1 MPLELPARKTADSR
15 SSAPRM
21 SHPVL
26 TRRQSVQAGAVG
38 LLGLGMNHW
47 QALSTEAAAAGSAAS
62 RGQAAKKSVIFIF
75 LSGGLAQHDSFDPK
89 PNAPAGIRGEFSPIA
104 TQTPGV
110 QISEHLPQL
119 ARCSNLWS
127 MVRSLTHAWNEHFQ
141 AHMIMLSGRSELPRG
156 FNRGQASPTDWPS
169 IAATAGEAVRGTTN
183 LPPAAILPEALMHKS
198 GKFIAGQLAG
208 MMGARRDPWTISAS
222 PTRGDSSFGAYPE
235 YSFSHLKEAA
245 VDTSGLRFQ
254 APHLSLPE
262 GIGQGRLTD
271 RVALLDT
278 IEQQRRELDQF
289 ASTQQ
294 FDRFRTGALSLLS
307 DERVKWAFDVTSAE
321 DSEQERYGRNSF
333 GWSLLMARRL
343 VETGVNFVQV
353 NLGNYNSWDTHGAN
367 FRKLRNF
374 LLPPTDQALSA
385 LLEDLNGRGMLENT
399 LVVMAGEFGRTPKIS
414 HLPRFYRYPGRDHW
428 GGAQSVL
435 VAGGG
440 VRGGNV
446 IGATDDQ
453 GAWPVSGAQ
462 TPEALAATIY
472 QSLGI
477 PQTAAWLD
485 DVDRPH
491 HIYQGSPIAE
501 LF

>member
-1 MPLELPARKTADSR
+1 MPAVPPATSKPGPAAAVASR
-15 SSAPRM
+15 AA
-21 SHPVL
+21 HPVF
-26 TRRQSVQAGAVG
+26 TRRQSIQAGATG

-47 QALSTEAAAAGSAAS
+47 QALTRPAAAAGHD
-62 RGQAAKKSVIFIF
+62 GHAAKKSVIFIF

-89 PNAPAGIRGEFSPIA
+89 PQAPDGIRGEFSPVA
-104 TQTPGV
+104 TRTPGV
-110 QISEHLPQL
+110 QICEHLPHL
-119 ARCSNLWS
+119 ARCSHLWS
-127 MVRSLTHAWNEHFQ
+127 MVRSLTHSWNEHFQ
-141 AHMIMLSGRSELPRG
+141 AHMIMLTGRSELPRG
-156 FNRGQASPTDWPS
+156 FNRGRQAPTDWPS
-169 IAATAGEAVRGTTN
+169 IAATAGEAVRSSNN
-183 LPPAAILPEALMHKS
+183 LPPAAILPEALVHKT
-198 GKFIAGQLAG
+198 GFTVGGQMAGL
-208 MMGARRDPWTISAS
+208 MGSRRDPWTINAS
-222 PTRGDSSFGAYPE
+222 PNRRDKSYGAYPE
-235 YSFSHLKEAA
+235 YSFNHLTEAA
-245 VDTSGLRFQ
+245 VNTDNLPFQ

-262 GIGQGRLTD
+262 GIGEGRLSS
-271 RVALLDT
+271 RVSLLET
-278 IEQQRRELDQF
+278 IERQRRELDRF
-289 ASTQQ
+289 ANTRQ

-307 DERVKWAFDVTSAE
+307 DERVKWAFDVTRA
-321 DSEQERYGRNSF
+321 DDAVQERYGRNSF

-367 FRKLRNF
+367 FRKLRDF
-374 LLPPTDQALSA
+374 LLPPTDLAVSA
-385 LLEDLNGRGMLENT
+385 LLEDLEARGLLDST

-446 IGATDDQ
+446 VGATDDR
-453 GAWPVSGAQ
+453 GAWPVSQPQ